1 MPLQGGAQDQQGLGV
16 VSRATPRDQQG
27 LGTVCRGGPEDVW
40 DFGGRLQSGPQS
52 LDIKTAFLFNLE
64 ESPMAVRPKLM
75 VGAGIAVA
83 GLGLVGAG
91 AGATF
96 TTQVSA
102 DTSITSG
109 GLGLSLNGE
118 TGSDVHVGVDG
129 KRIGSHFAPISKD
142 LLLKNTG
149 TLDMASTFLS
159 VTATGCAGREGA
171 PLAQSLHVKLMDVT
185 NDELVYDGALCS
197 LAGSVSGHGTR
208 SESEQGFTSP
218 RSHADVGG
226 QLPHQLGAGKSILY
240 RLVITPSDR
249 DQGLPPEAQNTRTSV
264 KLVFTGFDY

>member
-1 MPLQGGAQDQQGLGV
+1 
-16 VSRATPRDQQG
+16 
-27 LGTVCRGGPEDVW
+27 
-40 DFGGRLQSGPQS
+40 
-52 LDIKTAFLFNLE
+52 
-64 ESPMAVRPKLM
+64 M

-83 GLGLVGAG
+83 GLGLIGAG

-96 TTQVSA
+96 TAQISA

-129 KRIGSHFAPISKD
+129 KKIGSHFAPISKD

-149 TLDMASTFLS
+149 TLDMASTFLN
-159 VTATGCAGREGA
+159 VTATGCDGGESA
-171 PLAQSLHVKLMDVT
+171 PLAQALHVRLTDVT
-185 NDELVYDGALCS
+185 NDDVIYDGGLCS
-197 LAGSVSGHGTR
+197 LADSASARGADSSRRAGSVRDDGSPSGHGATSGGR
-208 SESEQGFTSP
+208 PGASSAREQGFTSP

-226 QLPHQLGAGKSILY
+226 QLPHALAAGTSILY
-240 RLVITPSDR
+240 RLVIGPSDTE
-249 DQGLPPEAQNTRTSV
+249 QGLPPEAQNTATSV